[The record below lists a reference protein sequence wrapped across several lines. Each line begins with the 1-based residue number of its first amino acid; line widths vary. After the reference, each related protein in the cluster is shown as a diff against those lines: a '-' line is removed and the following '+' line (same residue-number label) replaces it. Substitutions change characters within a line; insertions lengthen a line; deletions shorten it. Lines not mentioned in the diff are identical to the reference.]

1 MKVNRRTVM
10 SNMIWRFM
18 ERCGAQ
24 GVGFVV
30 SVILARILEPSTY
43 GIIALVNVFMDIL
56 LVFINCGFGSALI
69 QKKEP
74 DDIDYSSVF
83 YFNIFSCAILYCLLF
98 FAAPGIALFYNMPD
112 LTPLIRVMGLTL
124 IVSGVKNIQQS
135 YVSKHLIF
143 KRFFFAT
150 LGGTIGAAVI
160 GISMALMGFGVWA
173 LVVQNLF
180 NTVVDTIILWITVKW
195 RPKKLFSFTRLKTLF
210 SFGWKMLVSNLLDTG
225 YSKLTQLII
234 GKKYSTADLAFYNR
248 GDNIPSLAIANINN
262 SIDSVLMPSM
272 SSVQDNQSLLKNM
285 VRRSIK
291 TSTYLMM
298 PIMAGIAACA
308 EPIVSLIFTDK
319 WLPCVPFL
327 RIFCFTYAFWPIH
340 TANLNA
346 IKAVGRSD
354 IFLKLEILKKI
365 IGLTAILTTMWFGV
379 MPMACSL
386 LFTSVTSQIIN
397 SWPNK
402 KILKYGYLEQLR
414 DIMPSILLSLFM
426 IACVLP
432 IQYIGLNCIITLC
445 IQVPLGVLI
454 YILGSK
460 VLKLDSFD
468 YLWDMVKSPFK
479 KIIRKRSKI
488 S

>member
-1 MKVNRRTVM
+1 MKVNRGTVM

-30 SVILARILEPSTY
+30 SVILARILEPSAY

-56 LVFINCGFGSALI
+56 LVFVNCGFGSALI

-74 DDIDYSSVF
+74 DDLDYSSVF
-83 YFNIFSCAILYCLLF
+83 YFNIFSCVILYCILF
-98 FAAPGIALFYNMPD
+98 FSAPAIAIFYNMPD
-112 LTPLIRVMGLTL
+112 LSILIRVMGLTL

-195 RPKKLFSFTRLKTLF
+195 RPKRVFSFERLKGLFSY
-210 SFGWKMLVSNLLDTG
+210 GWKMLVSTLLDTG

-234 GKKYSTADLAFYNR
+234 GKKYSAADLAFYNR
-248 GDNIPSLAIANINN
+248 GDNIPSLAINNINN

-272 SSVQDNQSLLKNM
+272 SSVQDNQSSLKNM

-354 IFLKLEILKKI
+354 IFLKLEILKKS
-365 IGLTAILTTMWFGV
+365 IGLTAIFTTMWFGV

-426 IACVLP
+426 IFCVLP
-432 IQYIGLNCIITLC
+432 IQYIGLNYVITLC

-460 VLKLDSFD
+460 VFKLDSFD
-468 YLWDMVKSPFK
+468 YLWDMIKSPLK
-479 KIIRKRSKI
+479 KITRKRSKI